1 MEVIQKIKI
10 DGKDAKLILLSDKK
24 TVQVTY
30 DNTVIYTSAGKT
42 WKNIES
48 EEWAQIGLLKI
59 ETEKYIKNKSTLNK
73 LQKLAEE
80 YF

>member
-1 MEVIQKIKI
+1 MEVIQQIKI

-24 TVQVTY
+24 TVQITY
-30 DNTVIYTSAGKT
+30 NNKIIYTSAGET

-48 EEWAQIGLLKI
+48 EEWAQLGLLKI
-59 ETEKYIKNKSTLNK
+59 EIDKYIKKKSTLDK

>member
-1 MEVIQKIKI
+1 MEVIQQIKI

-24 TVQVTY
+24 TVQITY
-30 DNTVIYTSAGKT
+30 NNTIISTSAGET

-59 ETEKYIKNKSTLNK
+59 EIYKYIKKKSTLDK